1 MVVLVKYRP
10 FTIILDHGGNEYQG
24 KITPITHSNKQGQLP
39 SEFSVVL
46 NGIFRGILT
55 VEQQRWQSTS
65 LDDEL
70 LVAEIGKQILSY
82 YE

>member
-10 FTIILDHGGNEYQG
+10 FTIKLEHVGNEYQG
-24 KITPITHSNKQGQLP
+24 KITPILSYNKQGQLP
-39 SEFSVVL
+39 SKFSVVL
-46 NGIFRGILT
+46 NGVFRGIFT

-70 LVAEIGKQILSY
+70 LVAEMVKHILSY

>member
-10 FTIILDHGGNEYQG
+10 FSIKLEHGGNEYQG
-24 KITPITHSNKQGQLP
+24 KIPPILQHNKQGQLP

-46 NGIFRGILT
+46 NGIFRGIFT
-55 VEQQRWQSTS
+55 VEQKRWQSTS
-65 LDDEL
+65 LDHEL
-70 LVAEIGKQILSY
+70 LVAEIGKHIHSY

>member
-10 FTIILDHGGNEYQG
+10 FTIKLEHGGNEYQG
-24 KITPITHSNKQGQLP
+24 KITPILRYNKQGQLP

-46 NGIFRGILT
+46 NGMFRGIFT
-55 VEQQRWQSTS
+55 VEQKRWQSTS
-65 LDDEL
+65 FDHEL
-70 LVAEIGKQILSY
+70 LVAEIGKHILSY